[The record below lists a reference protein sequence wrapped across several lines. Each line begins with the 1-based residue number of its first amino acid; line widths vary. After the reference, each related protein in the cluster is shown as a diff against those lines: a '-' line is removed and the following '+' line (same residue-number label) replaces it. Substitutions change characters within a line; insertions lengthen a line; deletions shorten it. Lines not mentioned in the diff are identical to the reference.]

1 MSDAH
6 PSLEQLAAYVEAPAA
21 EEHSA
26 LRCHLAACNPCR
38 QQVDYL
44 GNLSAN
50 LAAALPPATPSS
62 LSEESV
68 ADFVDGRLPP
78 QRQRELAAQLAED
91 AAALKAALHYAS
103 HAEAMRAHLEAPP
116 PGPVPT
122 EPLRPSPWQRL
133 LAWHPPAWLS
143 IPVTTAA
150 AFAVA
155 LLVIPPLA
163 SLPPP
168 LVVSYQDQPQL
179 ILQPAA
185 DELPGLGFFH
195 AAQGRALPFVGLRAQ
210 YAKASGLTLE
220 WPPVEMAKGYHLS
233 LSLVGSDGIQP
244 VAEINTRQPRAHFPT
259 LVLEPA
265 RRYQWI
271 LSGQTSD
278 DMAFHTSGG
287 LVVTFDRNF

>member
-26 LRCHLAACNPCR
+26 LRHHLGVCSQCR

-50 LAAALPPATPSS
+50 LAAALLPTTPSS
-62 LSEESV
+62 LSEATV

-91 AAALKAALHYAS
+91 DATLKAALHYAS

-116 PGPVPT
+116 PGPTPT
-122 EPLRPSPWQRL
+122 ETLRPTPWQRL
-133 LAWHPPAWLS
+133 LAWRPPAWLS
-143 IPVTTAA
+143 VPVTATA

-155 LLVIPPLA
+155 LLVIP
-163 SLPPP
+163 SLTPPPAP
-168 LVVSYQDQPQL
+168 LVVSYQDQPHVVL
-179 ILQPAA
+179 RPAA
-185 DELPGLGFFH
+185 DELPGMGFFH
-195 AAQGRALPFVGLRAQ
+195 AAQGRALPFAGLRAH
-210 YAKASGLTLE
+210 YAAASGLTLD

-233 LSLVGSDGIQP
+233 LSLVAAEGIRP
-244 VAEINTRQPRAHFPT
+244 VAEIDTRQPRAHFPT

-265 RRYQWI
+265 RRYQWT

-278 DMAFHTSGG
+278 DMTFHASGG
-287 LVVTFDRNF
+287 LVVAIDR

>member
-6 PSLEQLAAYVEAPAA
+6 PRLEQLAAYVEAPAA

-26 LRCHLAACNPCR
+26 LRHHLTACCQCR

-44 GNLSAN
+44 GNLSVN
-50 LAAALPPATPSS
+50 LAAALPPVAAPS
-62 LSEESV
+62 LSEEAV

-78 QRQRELAAQLAED
+78 PRQRELAAQLAGD

-116 PGPVPT
+116 PGPVST
-122 EPLRPSPWQRL
+122 EPLRLTAWQRL
-133 LAWHPPAWLS
+133 LAWRPPAWLS
-143 IPVTTAA
+143 VPVTATA
-150 AFAVA
+150 AFAIA

-163 SLPPP
+163 GPPAP

-179 ILQPAA
+179 ILQPAV

-195 AAQGRALPFVGLRAQ
+195 AAQGRALPFAGLRAH
-210 YAKASGLTLE
+210 YAAASGLTLD

-233 LSLVGSDGIQP
+233 LSLVAAEGIRP
-244 VAEINTRQPRAHFPT
+244 VAEIDTRQPRAHFPT

-265 RRYQWI
+265 RRYQWT

-278 DMAFHTSGG
+278 DMTFHASGG
-287 LVVTFDRNF
+287 LVVAIDR